1 LVRLASCPLSAKLG
15 NGEYLYMEFTL
26 EERGSKIWCVCQ
38 DVHCLHTL
46 GTSKNLAHVGKGMY
60 LYMTM

>member
-1 LVRLASCPLSAKLG
+1 MQCNVPGILPKFLF
-15 NGEYLYMEFTL
+15 NYFLYIYML
-26 EERGSKIWCVCQ
+26 DCWHCCVCQ

-46 GTSKNLAHVGKGMY
+46 GTSGNLVHVGKGMY